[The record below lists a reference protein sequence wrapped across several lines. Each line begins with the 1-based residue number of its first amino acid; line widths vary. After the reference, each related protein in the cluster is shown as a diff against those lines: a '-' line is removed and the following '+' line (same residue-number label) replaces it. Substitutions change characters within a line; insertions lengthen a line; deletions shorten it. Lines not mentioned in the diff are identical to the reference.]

1 MAVNVH
7 RRVGSIF
14 WLVVGI
20 YGASHAYQLSLG
32 RFRHPGPGFIFF
44 LTSLFLIILSA
55 LDLASTFFGE
65 PKKEKEKEE
74 QHIWKGVR
82 WQKVLFVLSG
92 VSIYIYFL
100 ELAGFWVSTF
110 LLMLFLY
117 KVVEA
122 TRWWIAILS
131 SLITVLLSY
140 VIFKV
145 WLDVQFPAGI
155 LGL

>member
-14 WLVVGI
+14 WLAVGI
-20 YGASHAYQLSLG
+20 YTASHAYQLGLG

-44 LTSLFLIILSA
+44 LASLFLIILGA
-55 LDLASTFFGE
+55 IDLTRTFFGE
-65 PKKEKEKEE
+65 PKKKEEKGE
-74 QHIWKGVR
+74 QHIWEGVR
-82 WQKVLFVLSG
+82 WQKVLFVLIG

-131 SLITVLLSY
+131 SFITILLSY